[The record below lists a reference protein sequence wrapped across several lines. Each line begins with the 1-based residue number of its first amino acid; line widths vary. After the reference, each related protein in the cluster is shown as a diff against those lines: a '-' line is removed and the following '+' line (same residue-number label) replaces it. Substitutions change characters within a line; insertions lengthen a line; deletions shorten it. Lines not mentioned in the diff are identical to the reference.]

1 MGRGAKERENPMS
14 HLQTMLWLCVAA
26 YGAHVLEEFV
36 FDWRSWSQQV
46 LHLPTRWDDFYITN
60 CLVIVVAIVAAMIAP
75 EYPAVSLG
83 FPALML
89 INGVL
94 MHIFPFVLKRGR
106 FSPGL
111 ITSVTLFLPLG
122 IYTMAAAELNA
133 RALVTAFAVGATL
146 LATPIGFIVLRQKR
160 YFDQTRPY

>member
-1 MGRGAKERENPMS
+1 MS
-14 HLQTMLWLCVAA
+14 HLQILLWLCAAA

-46 LHLPTRWDDFYITN
+46 LHLPTRWEDFYVTN

-75 EYPAVSLG
+75 EYPAVALG

-89 INGVL
+89 INGVC
-94 MHIFPFVLKRGR
+94 MHIFPFILKRGR

-111 ITSVTLFLPLG
+111 ITSVTMFLPLG
-122 IYTMAAAELNA
+122 ICTMMAAEPNA
-133 RALVTAFAVGATL
+133 RVLVTAFAVGATL
-146 LATPIGFIVLRQKR
+146 LAMPISFIVLRGKP

>member
-1 MGRGAKERENPMS
+1 MS
-14 HLQTMLWLCVAA
+14 HLQTMLWLCAAA

-36 FDWRSWSQQV
+36 FDWRNWSQQV
-46 LHLPTRWDDFYITN
+46 LHLPTRWEDFYITN
-60 CLVIVVAIVAAMIAP
+60 CLVVVVAIVAVMIAP
-75 EYPAVSLG
+75 EYPAVALG

-89 INGVL
+89 INGTF

-111 ITSVTLFLPLG
+111 ITSVTMFLPLG
-122 IYTMAAAELNA
+122 VFTMMAAELNIRVLA
-133 RALVTAFAVGATL
+133 TAFAVGAAL
-146 LATPIGFIVLRQKR
+146 LATPIGFLVLKQKS

>member
-1 MGRGAKERENPMS
+1 MS
-14 HLQTMLWLCVAA
+14 HLQILLWLCVGA

-36 FDWRSWSQQV
+36 FDWRNWSQQV
-46 LHLPTRWDDFYITN
+46 LHLPTRWEDFYVTN
-60 CLVIVVAIVAAMIAP
+60 CLVVVVGVVAVMIAP

-89 INGVL
+89 INGTL
-94 MHIFPFVLKRGR
+94 MHMLPFAMKRGR

-111 ITSVTLFLPLG
+111 ITGAVLFLPLG
-122 IYTMAAAELNA
+122 ICTMRATELSE
-133 RALVTAFAVGATL
+133 RVLVIAFAVGAAL
-146 LATPIGFIVLRQKR
+146 LATPISFILLRRKN

>member
-1 MGRGAKERENPMS
+1 MT
-14 HLQTMLWLCVAA
+14 HLQIMLWLCTAA

-46 LHLPTRWDDFYITN
+46 LHLPTRWEDFYITN

-75 EYPAVSLG
+75 EYPSVALG

-89 INGVL
+89 INGTF
-94 MHIFPFVLKRGR
+94 MHILPFILKRGR

-111 ITSVTLFLPLG
+111 ITSVTMFLPLG
-122 IYTMAAAELNA
+122 FCTMTAVDLNA
-133 RALVTAFAVGATL
+133 RVLVTAFTVGATL
-146 LATPIGFIVLRQKR
+146 LATPISFVVLRSKP

>member
-1 MGRGAKERENPMS
+1 MS
-14 HLQTMLWLCVAA
+14 HLQILLWMCVAA

-46 LHLPTRWDDFYITN
+46 LHLPTRWEDFYVTN
-60 CLVIVVAIVAAMIAP
+60 CLVIVVAIVAVMIAP
-75 EYPAVSLG
+75 EYPAVALG

-89 INGVL
+89 INGIF

-111 ITSVTLFLPLG
+111 ITSVTIFWPLG
-122 IYTMAAAELNA
+122 IATMSAAEPGA
-133 RALVTAFAVGATL
+133 RTL
-146 LATPIGFIVLRQKR
+146 TIAFIV
-160 YFDQTRPY
+160 

>member
-1 MGRGAKERENPMS
+1 MS
-14 HLQTMLWLCVAA
+14 HLQIMLWLCVAA

-46 LHLPTRWDDFYITN
+46 LHLPTRWEDFYITN

-75 EYPAVSLG
+75 EYPAVALG

-89 INGVL
+89 INGTL
-94 MHIFPFVLKRGR
+94 MHILPFVLKRGR

-111 ITSVTLFLPLG
+111 ITSVTMFLPLG
-122 IYTMAAAELNA
+122 TCTMMAAQPDA
-133 RALVTAFAVGATL
+133 RLLVTAFAVGAAL
-146 LATPIGFIVLRQKR
+146 LATPISFIVLREKP
-160 YFDQTRPY
+160 YFDQTRAY